1 MDEQPDILSSGPER
15 RPSFRWAGP
24 GRRGWATTLVLTV
37 LLACLGVIT
46 GLALL
51 VAQRGHT
58 IRDLRAALRTAS
70 HPESAPDAGAAVPTD
85 SGHAMFTL
93 PGGSFS
99 VVAMAISPRPGAAP
113 VTWLLVYGRHAD
125 PGERYGV
132 LEATCRGQ
140 FITASDLAEGVADQQ
155 GEVKIV
161 APDLAINPHAGDVF
175 ILVYRWQ
182 DGTPLGGIQGPLVG
196 DGARTFRSTPPCLAP
211 SATDLVPGQQRYA
224 PAANPPY

>member
-70 HPESAPDAGAAVPTD
+70 HQASALEAGPALPTD
-85 SGHAMFTL
+85 SGYAMFTL

-99 VVAMAISPRPGAAP
+99 VVAMAISPRPGSAP

-125 PGERYGV
+125 PGERYGL
-132 LEATCRGQ
+132 LEASCGGQ
-140 FITASDLAEGVADQQ
+140 FITASDLADGVADQQ
-155 GEVKIV
+155 GDVKIV
-161 APDLAINPHAGDVF
+161 APDPDISPHAGNIFV
-175 ILVYRWQ
+175 LVYRWQ
-182 DGTPLGGIQGPLVG
+182 EGAPLGGIQGPLIG
-196 DGARTFRSTPPCLAP
+196 NGARIFRSTPPCQESIGSGP
-211 SATDLVPGQQRYA
+211 GPWPPGETPQPVPG
-224 PAANPPY
+224 